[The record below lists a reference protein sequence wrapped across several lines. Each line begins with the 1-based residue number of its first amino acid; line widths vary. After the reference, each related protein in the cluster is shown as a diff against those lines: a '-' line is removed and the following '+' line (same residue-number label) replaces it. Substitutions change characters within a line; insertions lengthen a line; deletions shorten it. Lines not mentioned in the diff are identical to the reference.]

1 MTVEDDILALMQLK
15 GPVLPADVAKQIKTN
30 ILLASAYLSEIAS
43 RKKLKISSLKVGGSP
58 VYFLQGQEEK
68 LEKFASNLNEK
79 DLRAYDM
86 LKQKRVLR
94 DSHMTPLMRV
104 ALRSIKDFAVP
115 INVTFGNSQELFW
128 KWITTTETEVNKLI
142 HEELEGPKEES
153 VQIIEKP
160 APELKET
167 KRKKKVEMVEVVPLL
182 DTKRE
187 PELTERMS
195 DAKIQKSELLKKK
208 KKVESAPDD
217 RTASFEDQ
225 ISSFFEQKGIAVLKE
240 DIIAK
245 GKEASYVVEI
255 PSAMGMLRYLCK
267 ARNKN
272 STERDLSSAFV
283 DGQLQKMPVVF
294 LHTGKLNAKAQAL
307 VKTEPFK
314 TMVLFKLTDG
324 SKTQRS
330 GSLKT
335 DYA

>member
-167 KRKKKVEMVEVVPLL
+167 KRKKKVEMVEPVVQ
-182 DTKRE
+182 DVKRE
-187 PELTERMS
+187 PELAKTEPET
-195 DAKIQKSELLKKK
+195 KIQKS
-208 KKVESAPDD
+208 
-217 RTASFEDQ
+217 
-225 ISSFFEQKGIAVLKE
+225 
-240 DIIAK
+240 
-245 GKEASYVVEI
+245 
-255 PSAMGMLRYLCK
+255 
-267 ARNKN
+267 
-272 STERDLSSAFV
+272 
-283 DGQLQKMPVVF
+283 
-294 LHTGKLNAKAQAL
+294 
-307 VKTEPFK
+307 
-314 TMVLFKLTDG
+314 
-324 SKTQRS
+324 
-330 GSLKT
+330 
-335 DYA
+335 